1 MNLVKTAPEIAIMR
15 KAGRVVAEM
24 LDACQAAAKPGVTTL
39 DLDQVARGV
48 LEKRNAKS
56 NFLNYHGFP
65 AVICTSPNDVIV
77 HGIPGNYVLEE
88 GDIVSIDAGAIID
101 GWHGDAARTVPV
113 GEISAE
119 AKRLIE
125 ITERA
130 LWAGIDQMKNGNRL
144 FDIGGAVQ
152 EVAEGA
158 GYSVV
163 REYVGHGIGR
173 AMHEQ
178 PQIPNYRP
186 VDRSRNMKIRTGQ
199 RVRGGAHGQRR
210 QPQDRAQRRRLDRGH
225 RRRPALGPLR
235 ALHRRHRRRPRSP
248 HRPVTLGAVSPRSAV
263 VTVSFSTVPGP
274 R

>member
-1 MNLVKTAPEIAIMR
+1 M
-15 KAGRVVAEM
+15 
-24 LDACQAAAKPGVTTL
+24 
-39 DLDQVARGV
+39 

-77 HGIPGNYVLEE
+77 HGIPGDYVLQE

-113 GEISAE
+113 GEISNE

-152 EVAEGA
+152 EWP
-158 GYSVV
+158 
-163 REYVGHGIGR
+163 R
-173 AMHEQ
+173 A
-178 PQIPNYRP
+178 PATRWCG
-186 VDRSRNMKIRTGQ
+186 STWATAS
-199 RVRGGAHGQRR
+199 GG
-210 QPQDRAQRRRLDRGH
+210 PCTSS
-225 RRRPALGPLR
+225 
-235 ALHRRHRRRPRSP
+235 PRSP
-248 HRPVTLGAVSPRSAV
+248 TTGP
-263 VTVSFSTVPGP
+263 STAPGT
-274 R
+274 